1 MTNSNTATDGPLTS
15 IPNMDGTILEVR
27 NLTKY
32 FPIKRGLLKREV
44 GSVKAV
50 DDVSFNIR
58 EGETLGLVG
67 ESGCG
72 KTTSSRCILRAIEPT
87 SGEILFRTADGNEV
101 NVATLPNRELRPLRR
116 EMQMVFQ
123 DPFSSL
129 NSRMSLLDI
138 VGEPLLVHG
147 MTNRDERQDRVSE
160 LLRLVGLRPEY
171 MQRYPHAFSGGER
184 QRIGIARALALHPRL
199 VVADEPV
206 SALDVSVQAQVINL
220 LMDLQEDQNLTYLF
234 VAHDLSVVKQ
244 ISTRIAV
251 MYVGKIVELADTAEL
266 FSNPQHPYTEALLAA
281 VPIPDPRASKQDR
294 KLLEGEVANP
304 ANPPSG
310 CYFHPRCPYAQDVCK
325 TDAPELIEK
334 SPGHFTSCHL
344 SQELQLTGID

>member
-15 IPNMDGTILEVR
+15 IPNVDGTILEVR

-123 DPFSSL
+123 DPFTSL
-129 NSRMSLLDI
+129 DPRMKVINIIAEPLVIHKIGNKKSQFTYKWQQEIVLWLDI
-138 VGEPLLVHG
+138 
-147 MTNRDERQDRVSE
+147 E
-160 LLRLVGLRPEY
+160 LCDWY
-171 MQRYPHAFSGGER
+171 
-184 QRIGIARALALHPRL
+184 
-199 VVADEPV
+199 
-206 SALDVSVQAQVINL
+206 
-220 LMDLQEDQNLTYLF
+220 
-234 VAHDLSVVKQ
+234 
-244 ISTRIAV
+244 
-251 MYVGKIVELADTAEL
+251 
-266 FSNPQHPYTEALLAA
+266 
-281 VPIPDPRASKQDR
+281 
-294 KLLEGEVANP
+294 
-304 ANPPSG
+304 
-310 CYFHPRCPYAQDVCK
+310 
-325 TDAPELIEK
+325 
-334 SPGHFTSCHL
+334 
-344 SQELQLTGID
+344 